1 MNEILAEIRLRV
13 CVENLARSCKEEGCE
28 ASLEDIPYPR
38 VVVDANKA
46 FPAQA
51 MEGQRCDYILFFM
64 NAAEDTLFTVPIELK
79 SGKVDASE
87 AINQLQG
94 GAAFANRFTPTSFR
108 SICRPIL
115 FHGTRRIHEEERK
128 ELGRK
133 KISFRDDKLTV
144 KTARCSK
151 SKNLAIALS
160 RDLRT
165 VVARH

>member
-13 CVENLARSCKEEGCE
+13 GVENLARLCKEAGCE
-28 ASLEDIPYPR
+28 ASLEDVPFPR

-46 FPAQA
+46 FPHHA

-64 NAAEDTLFTVPIELK
+64 NADEDTLFTVPIELK

-94 GAAFANRFTPTSFR
+94 GAVFANRFAPTNFN

-115 FHGTRRIHEEERK
+115 FHGRRRIHEEERK
-128 ELGRK
+128 ELSRK
-133 KISFRDDKLTV
+133 KISFRDDELTV

-151 SKNLAIALS
+151 SKNLANALS